1 MTKAPATL
9 PVTVLSGFLGAGKTT
24 VLQHILAQSDRRLAV
39 IVNDMSEVNIDATK
53 VKGGQTSLT
62 RADESLVEMSNGC
75 ICCTLRDDLLV
86 EVSKLAKAGRFDG
99 LVIES
104 TGISEPVP
112 VAQTFAFR
120 DEDGYSLSDLARLD
134 TMVTVVD
141 AGAFLKDVGSG
152 DRVDERGESLG
163 EGDDRSVAGLLV
175 EQVEFADVVVINKRD
190 RVDEAGLA
198 QVEAA
203 VRTLN
208 RGARIV
214 VCEQGRVPL
223 SAVIDTGLFDP
234 EVAAGHAGWIK
245 ELQAGEHTPETE
257 LYGIN
262 SLVYRARRPFDSQ
275 KLWDWFHRK
284 ASWKGVLRAKGFFWF
299 GARPQL
305 AWELAQAGG
314 STQITPSG
322 FWWAAVDRDRWPQ
335 PDGERPDQV
344 EDWHPIYGDRLQE
357 LVFIGLSLDADALRA
372 SLDACLVPEPEARC
386 LEALRAQPD
395 PFPSLQDAEP

>member
-1 MTKAPATL
+1 MLPSPLRL

-24 VLQHILAQSDRRLAV
+24 LLQHILSQSDRRLAV

-53 VKGGQTSLT
+53 VRQGQASLT
-62 RADESLVEMSNGC
+62 RTDAQLVEMSNGC

-86 EVSKLAKAGRFDG
+86 EVTRLAKAGRFDG

-112 VAQTFAFR
+112 VAQTFTFR
-120 DEDGYSLSDLARLD
+120 DEDGYSLEDVARLD

-141 AGAFLKDVGSG
+141 AGAFLADVSSSDQVG
-152 DRVDERGESLG
+152 ERGESLG

-190 RVDEAGLA
+190 RVDAAGLA
-198 QVEAA
+198 RVEAA
-203 VRTLN
+203 VRSLN

-214 VCEQGRVPL
+214 SCERGQVPL
-223 SAVIDTGLFDP
+223 EAVLNTGLFDP
-234 EVAAGHAGWIK
+234 EVATSHAGWIK

-257 LYGIN
+257 AYGIN
-262 SLVYRARRPFDSQ
+262 SLVYRARRPFDAEA
-275 KLWDWFHRK
+275 LWSWLHRK
-284 ASWKGVLRAKGFFWF
+284 GSWSGVLRAKGFFWL
-299 GARPQL
+299 GSRPQL

-322 FWWAAVDRDRWPQ
+322 FWWAAVDRARWPQ

-357 LVFIGLSLDADALRA
+357 LVFIGLGLDPDALRA

-386 LEALRAQPD
+386 LDRLQGRPD
-395 PFPSLQDAEP
+395 PFPTLADAQP